1 MSDYFGIHQQQPQEL
16 TDDAEPHVDAPVPM
30 PLPTKLRVACECRDC
45 RLHDGSGCR
54 LRQIRISEG
63 CCSDYMPPAR
73 LGD

>member
-1 MSDYFGIHQQQPQEL
+1 MSDYFGIHQQQ
-16 TDDAEPHVDAPVPM
+16 TAADDAEPHVDAPA
-30 PLPTKLRVACECRDC
+30 PLPTKLRVVCECRDC

-54 LRQIRISEG
+54 LRQIRIFEG